1 MKKKLLIIL
10 GIVLVICI
18 IVVIIIST
26 RKKPETTSIVIAT
39 KDGIKNSDVDSLK
52 YVGLK
57 EKILKSG
64 KNTMTDKKTGKTVVY
79 EYIDVEYEILAVKEG
94 KTTLSLEYIDPKT
107 NETKNDIYNI
117 EVNKDL
123 KITVNKQ

>member
-26 RKKPETTSIVIAT
+26 RKKPETISIVIAT

-64 KNTMTDKKTGKTVVY
+64 KNTMTDKKTGKTIEY
-79 EYIDVEYEILAVKEG
+79 EYTDVEYEILAVKEG
-94 KTTLSLEYIDPKT
+94 TTTLTLEYIDPKT
-107 NETKNDIYNI
+107 NETKNDTYNI